1 MKKIQAINPPN
12 AKTAGPYSPA
22 VRAGDFLFVSG
33 QIPVDPATGD
43 VIAGDT
49 AAQTRR
55 VLDNV
60 ELVLRAAGASNTDV
74 VKTTIFLTDLADFA
88 AVNAVYAE
96 RFPAPHPAR
105 ATVQVGALP
114 KGVRVEIEAV
124 AYVGG
129 RQKRASG

>member
-1 MKKIQAINPPN
+1 MAKRIQPVAPPGM
-12 AKTAGPYSPA
+12 KTAGPYSPA
-22 VRAGDFLFVSG
+22 VRAGDFVFVSG

-43 VIAGDT
+43 TVPGDIGVQ
-49 AAQTRR
+49 ARR
-55 VLDNV
+55 VLDNL
-60 ELVLRAAGASNTDV
+60 ELVLRAAGATNADV

-105 ATVQVGALP
+105 ATVQVAGLP

-124 AYVGG
+124 AYIGN
-129 RQKRASG
+129 R